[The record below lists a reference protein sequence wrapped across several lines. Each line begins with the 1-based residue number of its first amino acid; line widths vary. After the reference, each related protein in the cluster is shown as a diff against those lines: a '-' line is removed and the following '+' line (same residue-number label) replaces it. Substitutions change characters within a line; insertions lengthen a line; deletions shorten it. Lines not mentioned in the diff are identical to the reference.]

1 MKLAVS
7 ELPSLLSCS
16 PFNLLITPGSHDAA
30 AVSCFPSFQ
39 FRCRHF
45 RAFLS
50 VISAIV
56 KSVKITEESFSEWK
70 IKMGEKYCERSNLE

>member
-7 ELPSLLSCS
+7 EMPFLLSYS
-16 PFNLLITPGSHDAA
+16 PFNLLITPGSHN
-30 AVSCFPSFQ
+30 AVAISCFPSFQ

-45 RAFLS
+45 RALLS

-56 KSVKITEESFSEWK
+56 KSVKTTEESFSEWQ
-70 IKMGEKYCERSNLE
+70 IKMGEKHCERSNLE